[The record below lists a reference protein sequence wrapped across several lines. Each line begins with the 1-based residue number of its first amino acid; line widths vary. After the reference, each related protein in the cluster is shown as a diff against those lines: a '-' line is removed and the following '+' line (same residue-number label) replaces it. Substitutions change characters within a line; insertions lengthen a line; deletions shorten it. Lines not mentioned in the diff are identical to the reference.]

1 MNLVSCMTLRFLQT
15 FLVWQLLLST
25 IVLDARY
32 SFRQIVGCLL
42 VATGVVVAVSRYV
55 KLSKV
60 ID

>member
-1 MNLVSCMTLRFLQT
+1 MTLRFLQT